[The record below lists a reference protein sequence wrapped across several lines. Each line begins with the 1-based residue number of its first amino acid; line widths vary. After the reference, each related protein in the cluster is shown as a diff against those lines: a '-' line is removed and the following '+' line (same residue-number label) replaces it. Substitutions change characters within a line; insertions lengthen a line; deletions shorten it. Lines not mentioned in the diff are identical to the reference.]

1 MKNFQWKAI
10 LPHVI
15 AVAVFFLV
23 AVIYCK
29 PALEGKVLAQSDVRH
44 WQGMAQDMVNY
55 KQKHDNHWPLWNNNL
70 FGGMPGYQVAL
81 GADNIFSPIY
91 FHQLFMLFLPK
102 PAGFF
107 FLLCISFYFLCQVL
121 RIKPWLGILGGLAY
135 AYATYSPILAAVG
148 HDTKIQ
154 AMGYMPALLG
164 AVWLIFQKKYWW
176 GAALTALFT
185 SLLVGMNHPQVAY
198 YFILMAGIMGI
209 AFAIQWIKQK
219 DYKHLAW
226 SLGIVIVSAGLG
238 ALANMVTL
246 ATTADYA
253 KATMRGGSTLSVDTS
268 NHTQSF
274 KKSNG
279 LSVDYAFTYGS
290 YGKAESFTYLVP
302 GIYGGPSQLDAGSRF
317 YKLATEKGI
326 PEEQA
331 MQFTQ
336 IASNST
342 YWGEQPS
349 NAGPVYMGAVICFL
363 FLFGM
368 VYLKTWHK
376 WWILA
381 VCLVAMIMSWG
392 KNLEG
397 VNTFLFNHLPLYNK
411 FRAPSIILILPQL
424 LFPLLAVLTLQQF
437 LFDETNKAE
446 ALKKLKTAAY
456 IAGGFLV
463 VVAGFYL
470 SFNYTGSNDTSLKAY
485 MAQLLGGKQEE
496 ANAFYNA
503 LREDRKS
510 IFGADLLRSI
520 LLVAA
525 AVALLWLVVK
535 NKLKP
540 VYAMIALILLSS
552 FDLLAVG
559 RRYLNDNNF
568 QEQETWND
576 NNFRPTPV
584 DLEILKDTTRP
595 RVLNLTS
602 DPFSDAITSYHHR
615 SVGGYH
621 PAKLSI
627 YEDLLNFQLRKQ
639 PFNMQVL
646 DMLNTKYFI
655 FPNQQNGQP
664 MLQVNP
670 DALGHAWFVKQI
682 SYAADPAGAMKAMDH
697 FNARDTAIVESR
709 FKKDI
714 PFEPVFD
721 STAHISQ
728 VYNDNDEI
736 KYHSSSKTN
745 QFAVFSEIYY
755 ESGWKATI
763 DGKEAPI
770 VQTNYVLRGLAV
782 PPGEHTIMFEFRP
795 ASYYNSLKASVA
807 ASFLIWLLLAG
818 VAVMEFRRNRSHS

>member
-10 LPHVI
+10 LPHAI
-15 AVAVFFLV
+15 AVAVFVLV

-29 PALEGKVLAQSDVRH
+29 PALEGKVLAQSDVIH

-164 AVWLIFQKKYWW
+164 AVWLVFQKKYWW

-185 SLLVGMNHPQVAY
+185 SLLVGMNHPQVSY

-219 DYKHLAW
+219 DYKHLAY

-238 ALANMVTL
+238 ALTNMVTL

-274 KKSNG
+274 KKSSG
-279 LSVDYAFTYGS
+279 LSIDYAFTYGS
-290 YGKAESFTYLVP
+290 YGKAESFTYLIP

-336 IASNST
+336 LASNST
-342 YWGEQPS
+342 YWGEQPANS
-349 NAGPVYMGAVICFL
+349 GPVYLGAVICFL
-363 FLFGM
+363 FIFGM

-381 VCLVAMIMSWG
+381 VCIIAMIMSWG

-424 LFPLLAVLTLQQF
+424 LFPLVAVLTLQQF

-463 VVAGFYL
+463 IAAGFYL
-470 SFNYTGSNDTSLKAY
+470 SFDYISSSDTNLKAY
-485 MAQLLGGKQEE
+485 LTQLLGGKQEE

-520 LLVAA
+520 LLI
-525 AVALLWLVVK
+525 AVAVSLLWLAVK

-540 VYAMIALILLSS
+540 VYAMIALILLGS
-552 FDLLAVG
+552 FDLLTVDK
-559 RRYLNDNNF
+559 RYLNDNNF
-568 QEQETWND
+568 QEQETLND

-595 RVLNLTS
+595 RVFNLTG

-627 YEDLLNFQLRKQ
+627 YDDLLNFQLRKQ

-682 SYAADPAGAMKAMDH
+682 KYAADPVTAMKAMDH
-697 FNARDTAIVESR
+697 FNAKDTAIVENR

-736 KYHSSSKTN
+736 KYHSNSKTN

-755 ESGWKATI
+755 GSGWKATI

-795 ASYYNSLKASVA
+795 ASYYNSVKASVG
-807 ASFLIWLLLAG
+807 ASFLIWLLLASA
-818 VAVMEFRRNRSHS
+818 AVMEFRRNRSHS